1 MSSFLLP
8 TFPNRKI
15 YSKSCINFTNCFK
28 TMGHIFLQGSV
39 PNGTIMSQKE
49 WYNIELKGMTCKVN
63 SP

>member
-1 MSSFLLP
+1 
-8 TFPNRKI
+8 
-15 YSKSCINFTNCFK
+15 
-28 TMGHIFLQGSV
+28 MGHIFLQGSV